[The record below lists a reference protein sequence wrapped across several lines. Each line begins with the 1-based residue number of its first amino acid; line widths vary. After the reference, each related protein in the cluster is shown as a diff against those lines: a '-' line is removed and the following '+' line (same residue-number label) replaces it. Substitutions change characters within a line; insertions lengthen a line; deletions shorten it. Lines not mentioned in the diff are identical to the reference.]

1 MTSPS
6 TVRGG
11 SQLRAIFY
19 MCLATVLLFPALNA
33 TVKVLG
39 ADYSVWQVIWV
50 RSIMHLVVMVALCAP
65 GYGLLRVFT
74 TTKLVL
80 QLIRSALQ
88 VGAMYFFMSALKVL
102 PLATLTSITFT
113 AAFMVVML
121 SIPLLGERVG
131 IRRWLAVLV
140 GFGGAIVIIRPG
152 GDIATEPS
160 LMALGAALCYA
171 LFQILTRKL
180 APHDDSRT
188 TAVYTVV
195 VTLIVSSAIAPFG
208 FSWPDEINTWFLFL
222 ALGVF
227 GGISHFFLI
236 KAYETGEA
244 SVLSPFDYGQLVG
257 ATLLGYLIWGDFPD
271 GWTWIGIAIIIA
283 SGVYIAHREARQNR
297 HKRKRNLGHED
308 GCFAG
313 TPWGLLS
320 GNPCRASGRQG
331 RAAERPWFRRQG
343 RVRRRRP

>member
-1 MTSPS
+1 MISPI
-6 TVRGG
+6 TARGG

-19 MCLATVLLFPALNA
+19 MCLATVLLFPMLNA

-39 ADYSVWQVIWV
+39 SDYSVWQIIWV
-50 RSIMHLVVMVALCAP
+50 RSIMHLIVMVALCAP

-74 TTKLVL
+74 TTKPFL
-80 QLIRSALQ
+80 QLTRSALQ
-88 VGAMYFFMSALKVL
+88 VGAMYFFITALAVL
-102 PLATLTSITFT
+102 PLATVTSITFT
-113 AAFMVVML
+113 AAFMAVML
-121 SIPLLGERVG
+121 SIPVLGERVG
-131 IRRWLAVLV
+131 IRRWRAVLG

-152 GDIATEPS
+152 GDLATEPS

-208 FSWPDEINTWFLFL
+208 FAWPDETNTWLLFL

-271 GWTWIGIAIIIA
+271 GWTWLGIAIIIS
-283 SGVYIAHREARQNR
+283 SGIYIAHREAR
-297 HKRKRNLGHED
+297 RKTSKGKAKL
-308 GCFAG
+308 
-313 TPWGLLS
+313 
-320 GNPCRASGRQG
+320 
-331 RAAERPWFRRQG
+331 RP
-343 RVRRRRP
+343 

>member
-1 MTSPS
+1 M
-6 TVRGG
+6 
-11 SQLRAIFY
+11 
-19 MCLATVLLFPALNA
+19 LFPALNA
-33 TVKVLG
+33 TVKYLG
-39 ADYSVWQVIWV
+39 EDYTVWQIIWV

-65 GYGLLRVFT
+65 GYGLVRVFT
-74 TTKLVL
+74 TTRPLL

-88 VGAMYFFMSALKVL
+88 VGAMYLFMSALTVL
-102 PLATLTSITFT
+102 PLATVTSITFT

-121 SIPLLGERVG
+121 SIPMLGEKVG
-131 IRRWLAVLV
+131 PRRWLAVLV

-152 GDIATEPS
+152 SGDIADWPA

-171 LFQILTRKL
+171 FFQILTRKL
-180 APHDDSRT
+180 APYDDSRT

-195 VTLIVSSAIAPFG
+195 VTLVVSSAIAPIG
-208 FSWPDEINTWFLFL
+208 FSWPTDVNVWLLFL

-271 GWTWIGIAIIIA
+271 GWTWVGVAIIVC
-283 SGVYIAHREARQNR
+283 SGVYIAHREAR
-297 HKRKRNLGHED
+297 RKPL
-308 GCFAG
+308 
-313 TPWGLLS
+313 
-320 GNPCRASGRQG
+320 
-331 RAAERPWFRRQG
+331 
-343 RVRRRRP
+343 

>member
-6 TVRGG
+6 TASGG

-19 MCLATVLLFPALNA
+19 MCLATVLLFPMLNA
-33 TVKVLG
+33 TVKYLG
-39 ADYSVWQVIWV
+39 DDFSVWQIIWV
-50 RSIMHLVVMVALCAP
+50 RSIMHLVVMLALCAP
-65 GYGLLRVFT
+65 GYGLVRVFT
-74 TTKLVL
+74 TTRPLL

-88 VGAMYFFMSALKVL
+88 VGAMYLFMSALTVL

-113 AAFMVVML
+113 AAFMVVLL
-121 SIPLLGERVG
+121 SIPMLGERVG
-131 IRRWLAVLV
+131 PRRWLAVLV

-152 GDIATEPS
+152 GDISAAPA

-180 APHDDSRT
+180 APYDDTRT

-195 VTLIVSSAIAPFG
+195 VTLVVSSAIAPFDI
-208 FSWPDEINTWFLFL
+208 SWPTDTNIWFLFL

-227 GGISHFFLI
+227 GGVSHYFLI
-236 KAYETGEA
+236 KAYQTGEA

-271 GWTWIGIAIIIA
+271 GWTWLGIAIIIC
-283 SGVYIAHREARQNR
+283 SGVYIAHREAR
-297 HKRKRNLGHED
+297 RKPL
-308 GCFAG
+308 
-313 TPWGLLS
+313 
-320 GNPCRASGRQG
+320 
-331 RAAERPWFRRQG
+331 
-343 RVRRRRP
+343 

>member
-1 MTSPS
+1 
-6 TVRGG
+6 
-11 SQLRAIFY
+11 
-19 MCLATVLLFPALNA
+19 MCLATVMLFPALNA
-33 TVKVLG
+33 TVKYLG
-39 ADYSVWQVIWV
+39 EDYTVWQIIWV

-65 GYGLLRVFT
+65 GYGLVRVFT
-74 TTKLVL
+74 TTRPLL

-88 VGAMYFFMSALKVL
+88 VGAMYLFMSALTVL
-102 PLATLTSITFT
+102 PLATVTSITFT

-121 SIPLLGERVG
+121 SIPMLGEKVG
-131 IRRWLAVLV
+131 PRRWLAVLV

-152 GDIATEPS
+152 SGDIADWPA

-171 LFQILTRKL
+171 IFQILTRKL
-180 APHDDSRT
+180 APYDDSRT

-195 VTLIVSSAIAPFG
+195 VTLVVSSAIAPIG
-208 FSWPDEINTWFLFL
+208 FSWPADVNVWLLFL

-271 GWTWIGIAIIIA
+271 GWTWVGVAIIVC
-283 SGVYIAHREARQNR
+283 SGVYIAHREAR
-297 HKRKRNLGHED
+297 RKPL
-308 GCFAG
+308 
-313 TPWGLLS
+313 
-320 GNPCRASGRQG
+320 
-331 RAAERPWFRRQG
+331 
-343 RVRRRRP
+343 

>member
-1 MTSPS
+1 MISPI
-6 TVRGG
+6 TARGG

-19 MCLATVLLFPALNA
+19 MCLATVLLFPMLNA

-39 ADYSVWQVIWV
+39 SDYSVWQIIWV
-50 RSIMHLVVMVALCAP
+50 RSIMHLIVMVALCAP

-74 TTKLVL
+74 TTKPFL
-80 QLIRSALQ
+80 QLTRSALQ
-88 VGAMYFFMSALKVL
+88 VGAMYFFITALAVL
-102 PLATLTSITFT
+102 PLATVTSITFT
-113 AAFMVVML
+113 AAFMAVML
-121 SIPLLGERVG
+121 SIPVLGERVG

-152 GDIATEPS
+152 GDLATEPS

-208 FSWPDEINTWFLFL
+208 FSWPDETNTWLLFL

-271 GWTWIGIAIIIA
+271 GWTWLGIAIIIS
-283 SGVYIAHREARQNR
+283 SGIYIAHREAQ
-297 HKRKRNLGHED
+297 RK
-308 GCFAG
+308 
-313 TPWGLLS
+313 TP
-320 GNPCRASGRQG
+320 
-331 RAAERPWFRRQG
+331 
-343 RVRRRRP
+343 